1 MAKSYEAL
9 LKDYEKNIKDDLKKR
24 TQFIQDQVEK
34 AWMKGVVVGISGGI
48 DSSISAALAIK
59 ALGPSKV
66 LGIWMP
72 AYSDPVHEKDAQELA
87 QTIGLKL
94 ITINLDQS
102 IDVLIKALEKG
113 LQDGGVLGEGKEL
126 GTLTKGNTKARER
139 MAVLYA
145 IAGQLGYLVM
155 GTCNRTEIHL
165 GYETKGGDQLC
176 DFNPIASL
184 VKAQVRIMAR
194 ELGIPESILLKA
206 PSADL
211 WSGQTDEG
219 EMGFT
224 YEDADRALLTGEGD
238 PDILRKMERL
248 HRSSEHKRNLSPTI

>member
-9 LKDYEKNIKDDLKKR
+9 LKEYEANIKEEIKIR

-59 ALGPSKV
+59 ALGRSKV
-66 LGIWMP
+66 LGVWMP
-72 AYSDPVHEKDAQELA
+72 AYSDPVHEKDASEMA
-87 QTIGLKL
+87 EAIGLKL
-94 ITINLDQS
+94 ITVNLDETT
-102 IDVLIKALEKG
+102 DALVRALEKG
-113 LQDGGVLGEGKEL
+113 LMDGGILAEGKEL

-176 DFNPIASL
+176 DFNPIASM

-194 ELGIPESILLKA
+194 ELGIPDSILKKA

-224 YEDADRALLTGEGD
+224 YDDADRALLTGEGD
-238 PDILRKMERL
+238 PDVLRKMEKL
-248 HRSSEHKRNLSPTI
+248 HKSSEHKRILSPTI